1 MSEQQYK
8 EVSNKLTKKNVKD
21 DLLCASGLTDPTERK
36 VMATAMKQ
44 GEDQIKIL
52 RESKEETQTE
62 KENSDE

>member
-21 DLLCASGLTDPTERK
+21 DSLCASGLTDPTERK

-52 RESKEETQTE
+52 RESKEETQTQE
-62 KENSDE
+62 ENSDE